1 MVKDLDVRTAETED
15 AFKAFLQSRRLQVS
29 ELRAESAIGA
39 WIEFYKAQRV
49 DDVDEGMDWLWFQ
62 FGTYDW
68 GQGPSFQLD
77 LTRQFILQDETD
89 DDAIWQ
95 MYLVLHFPPDASL
108 GDGMETCEEP
118 ADADEFHA
126 ALLAHPPSTLV
137 AELIPERVELFLEN
151 AG

>member
-1 MVKDLDVRTAETED
+1 MLTADSEPAFRSFLGSRYGDLA
-15 AFKAFLQSRRLQVS
+15 QLQV
-29 ELRAESAIGA
+29 RPAIEA

-68 GQGPSFQLD
+68 GEGPSFELD
-77 LTRQFILQDETD
+77 LTRQFILHGETD

-95 MYLVLHFPPDASL
+95 MHLVLHFPPDPTL
-108 GDGMETCEEP
+108 GSGMETCEEP
-118 ADADEFHA
+118 SDADEFMRQ
-126 ALLAHPPSTLV
+126 LLASAPTTQILDRAPD
-137 AELIPERVELFLEN
+137 RVELYLEN